1 MGERQCPAKSS
12 TVSPWAHH
20 IHTQGMEGTPGTPN
34 SHSPS
39 TKDELALLTS
49 PGYSLYSN
57 KALGRQQNSALQ
69 QNRVPELNPALQ
81 CHLWGAAH
89 CSASCTVPGEP
100 GSSSV
105 PTSHPAPSH
114 STAGRAGAEQRNT
127 RHCWAWQPDVYLSWQ
142 STLCPTR
149 SPNPNVGRTPRGCQ
163 KQQEAP
169 NVPVLC
175 WPARDSSSSSA
186 HQSPELVL
194 GSGGQTPAAAA
205 AGETGNVCR
214 KC

>member
-1 MGERQCPAKSS
+1 M
-12 TVSPWAHH
+12 
-20 IHTQGMEGTPGTPN
+20 
-34 SHSPS
+34 PS
-39 TKDELALLTS
+39 LEQHCVPLGTS
-49 PGYSLYSN
+49 PPHTGHGGHSRDPKFTQPLN
-57 KALGRQQNSALQ
+57 KGRAGSAHKPRLLPVLKQ
-69 QNRVPELNPALQ
+69 SPGEAAKLSPTAEQSARAKPSLQ

-169 NVPVLC
+169 NVPVLR

-194 GSGGQTPAAAA
+194 GSGGQTPPAAA